1 MFLWNVP
8 LDTVIQ
14 QTESAEE
21 QDKFMMMISQGQRG
35 RMDDQRCSLDP
46 SKSAPCTPEHK
57 KKAAANVLNSG
68 VD

>member
-1 MFLWNVP
+1 MFLLSVH
-8 LDTVIQ
+8 LDPVIQ

-46 SKSAPCTPEHK
+46 SRSAPCTPEHT
-57 KKAAANVLNSG
+57 KKAAANILNSG
-68 VD
+68 DH